1 MCAFLTSDFLT
12 CKKLYH
18 WIYVLYVS
26 FSVICSRKVSNMNFR
41 RSFQTEQRAIYRG
54 HDILQN
60 PVPKPIRHDLE
71 DYNPPA
77 VKFETETSNK
87 V

>member
-1 MCAFLTSDFLT
+1 
-12 CKKLYH
+12 
-18 WIYVLYVS
+18 
-26 FSVICSRKVSNMNFR
+26 MNFR